1 MPTTK
6 HRFRLL
12 TRGVLAATAVAL
24 LALGAAACQTAPAPS
39 DPPASTTPT
48 TAAPATPA
56 SILYGAAC
64 ARTLVAGASATVAS
78 AAIKEASGITASRD
92 HADVF
97 WVHNDSGDSARIFA
111 VSRAGADL
119 GAWSVPSA
127 SAIDWEDIAIG
138 PGASP
143 GTNALY
149 IADIGNNSLARS
161 TVVLYR
167 VTEPDPTA
175 GGGTTASAEVLT
187 LTYSDGPHNA
197 EALLVDPADGSI
209 VIVTKEASGNA
220 GIYTAPA
227 SWGSSA
233 ALTRA
238 GQISLGA
245 GTLVTGGEVAPDGET
260 IALRTYGSLLV
271 FNRPAATSIATALS
285 GTSCSAQ
292 VAAEGQGEAVA
303 FLADSTGYVTLSEG
317 VHPDLHFF
325 SR

>member
-1 MPTTK
+1 
-6 HRFRLL
+6 
-12 TRGVLAATAVAL
+12 
-24 LALGAAACQTAPAPS
+24 
-39 DPPASTTPT
+39 
-48 TAAPATPA
+48 
-56 SILYGAAC
+56 
-64 ARTLVAGASATVAS
+64 LVAGASATVAS

-127 SAIDWEDIAIG
+127 RAIDWEDIAIG
-138 PGASP
+138 PGASL
-143 GTNALY
+143 GTDALY
-149 IADIGNNSLARS
+149 IADIGNNSLARA

-167 VTEPDPTA
+167 VAEPDPTT

-227 SWGSSA
+227 SWGSSV
-233 ALTRA
+233 ALTRV

-245 GTLVTGGEVAPDGET
+245 GTLVTGGEVAPDGKT

-303 FLADSTGYVTLSEG
+303 FLANSTGYVTLSEG

-325 SR
+325 TR